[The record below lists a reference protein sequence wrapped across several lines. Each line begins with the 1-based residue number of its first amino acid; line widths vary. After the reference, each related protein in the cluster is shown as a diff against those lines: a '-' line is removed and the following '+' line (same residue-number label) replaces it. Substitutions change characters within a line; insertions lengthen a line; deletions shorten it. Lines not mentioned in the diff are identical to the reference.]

1 MSNTRKRS
9 QNYQSAFHA
18 AETMSHDLA
27 LQNGKKSAIFD
38 QSGVEGLLTSK
49 DIAAQIKLL
58 KKLDVDGYIHR
69 VITPSET
76 QKRPSS
82 PEVIRQLGS
91 KIIFEESEGPLYMA
105 ECEFDIG
112 GLQRRLGFIA
122 QNHKSQNGVWYPKHH
137 RRAAEMVR
145 FYASHAMPLVTFMDT
160 PGAAADA
167 EANLQNQSHSISFF
181 ISEMANLQ
189 LPVVGVVFGG
199 GYSGGAIPLATANL
213 LLSVREGVFNT
224 IHPKGLSNIA
234 RKYNLSWQESAK
246 YIGVS
251 AYELQS
257 RGYFD
262 GVIDYSYDQ
271 PHQLKNL
278 SRAIITGIESV
289 EKDAVSFLKEHDF
302 FFHHYRDSI
311 EHYLDPSE
319 LLIESNRLTD
329 RPPTGTLNIFGDVY
343 RFMRFLRMRQ
353 RISSRTIHQY
363 SRLSPRK
370 TPVGRLHQRR
380 EEERR
385 ENFKRWVSSTLE
397 IRYNEKLFKRYEAFL
412 AANDARDKERSKFT
426 RFFMGDPRENYQK
439 SIVDLVTEILIY
451 LYNHW
456 KDNAGENLIELFE
469 HLQRN
474 EIHELP
480 PGNLVL
486 LDLLQNPEIQPVFFE
501 NHQNIILFDLLYNQ
515 LIDSLP
521 RIAGELKGNNR
532 ISKESVENLFEVAF
546 DGALKEFEKSSV
558 KFESEWLRD
567 HFFKW
572 LVRFI
577 ERKDCDEVMG
587 TISTWKRVVFPRMSP
602 PLFGVVRYFFSGL
615 LPSLYTDQ
623 QGKGRFDGKI
633 TPRNIGIKDFWN
645 RLDQAYKDLLIQ
657 NLLREYKRNPIS
669 PAKVIDQFFTGFQEL
684 YGDRIT
690 SNPLQFPGF
699 RDAIERALSNGGMPC
714 GVITGLAHFE
724 ISKEDLP
731 KTNENGSKD
740 TIQSTS
746 DSLETISGSNPRYR
760 VGLVVSN
767 TEFQA
772 GAFDMASCD
781 KVCRLLDECARMKL
795 PVIMFVSSAGM
806 QTKEG
811 AGSLFSMS
819 IINDRLTRF
828 IKDFDL
834 PVICFGFRDC
844 TGGAQASFMTHL
856 LVRTYYLSGTQ
867 MPFAGQL
874 VVESHLPAHATLSNY
889 LSSNNE
895 AMDGLVANPF
905 DDNLDER
912 LKEIDPQIPT
922 AQHQV
927 KDVIARILAGE
938 YRLSIQEH
946 VQRLS
951 RSDKFRPKN
960 INKVLIH
967 ARGCTAARLIQGARE
982 AGLQTILVASDPDME
997 SKPVKQ
1003 LGEDDRLVCI
1013 GGDTPQ
1019 ESYLNAMSVIRV
1031 AEQEEVDAIH
1041 PGIGFLSESPKY
1053 ARICREHG
1061 FNFIGPRAENM
1072 DRMGNKSNAIAT
1084 AKSLNI
1090 PVVPGSEGA
1099 LTDPVHAASVAQE
1112 IGFPVLIKAAHGGGG
1127 KGIGVVE
1134 DPDWFPSTFSRMS
1147 QEALSAFGNG
1157 DLYLEKF
1164 ITSMRHLEVQV
1175 LRDIK
1180 GNSKLLGI
1188 RDCSV
1193 QRDYQK
1199 LIEESVFNIP
1209 KKTQKIL
1216 FDYALELINHINY
1229 FGAGTVEFIY
1239 DLNGKQVYF
1248 MEMNTRLQ
1256 VEHPV
1261 SEMVSQVDLV
1271 QQQFLVAQ
1279 GKSIAQLPV
1288 RFDGHAIEVRVNAE
1302 RVEVQDDGS
1311 LSFIPEPG
1319 YVGEVHFPEET
1330 HVRVIS
1336 SVEEGSL
1343 VPPYYD
1349 SMIAQIICW
1358 GSSRKEACARMLD
1371 YLGRVRLEGIST
1383 NLALSRMILDDQ
1395 NFLKGRF
1402 DTGFLKEF
1410 LKRIDA
1416 NELKSRVENDS
1427 GDSGNGL
1434 SQEELVV
1441 EETNEIKVIS
1451 PQMGGFYLSPSPE
1464 EEPFVREGQVIDI
1477 DHPICLLESMKVF
1490 SEINLAHFKSGDGQ
1504 MIYPQNQHYRV
1515 TRVIAEDRQTVN
1527 VGDLLF
1533 IVETVDKTVSLSN

>member
-1 MSNTRKRS
+1 MNNTRKRS
-9 QNYQSAFHA
+9 KNFQSAFHA
-18 AETMSHDLA
+18 AEAMSHDLA
-27 LQNGKKSAIFD
+27 LQRGKKTPVFE
-38 QSGVEGLLTSK
+38 QSGVEGLLSSK

-58 KKLDVDGYIHR
+58 KKLDVDGYIQR
-69 VITPSET
+69 VITPSES

-82 PEVIRQLGS
+82 PEIIRQLGA

-105 ECEFDIG
+105 EGEFEIG
-112 GLQRRLGFIA
+112 GLTRRLGFIA

-137 RRAAEMVR
+137 RKAAEMVR

-271 PHQLKNL
+271 PHQIKNL
-278 SRAIITGIESV
+278 TRAIITGIESV
-289 EKDAVSFLKEHDF
+289 EMDAVRFLKEHDF
-302 FFHHYRDSI
+302 FFQHYRDSI
-311 EHYLDPSE
+311 QHYLDPSE
-319 LLIESNRLTD
+319 LLIESNRRTD

-353 RISSRTIHQY
+353 RISSRTVYQY

-370 TPVGRLHQRR
+370 TPVGRLQQRR

-397 IRYNEKLFKRYEAFL
+397 IRYNETLFKRYEAFL
-412 AANDARDKERSKFT
+412 SSREVRDKERNKFT
-426 RFFMGDPRENYQK
+426 RFFMGDPRENFLK
-439 SIVDLVTEILIY
+439 SIEDLVTEILIY

-456 KDNAGENLIELFE
+456 KDNAAENLIELFE
-469 HLQRN
+469 YLQRS

-480 PGNLVL
+480 PGNPVL
-486 LDLLQNPEIQPVFFE
+486 LDLLQNPEIQPVFIE
-501 NHQNIILFDLLYNQ
+501 NYQNIILFDLLYNQ

-521 RIAGELKGNNR
+521 TIAGEVKGNNR
-532 ISKESVENLFEVAF
+532 ISRESVENLFDVAF
-546 DGALKEFEKSSV
+546 EGALKEFEKSSLS
-558 KFESEWLRD
+558 FESEWLRD

-615 LPSLYTDQ
+615 LPSLYDEQ

-657 NLLREYKRNPIS
+657 NLLRESKKKTIS
-669 PAKVIDQFFTGFQEL
+669 PKMVIEQFFTGFQEL
-684 YGDRIT
+684 YGERIT

-699 RDAIERALSNGGMPC
+699 RDAIERALSSGVVPC

-724 ISKEDLP
+724 IPKEALNQG
-731 KTNENGSKD
+731 KNLSLNGSE
-740 TIQSTS
+740 S
-746 DSLETISGSNPRYR
+746 DSASNDATNRSNLRYR
-760 VGLVVSN
+760 VGLVISN
-767 TEFQA
+767 NEFQA

-781 KVCRLLDECARMKL
+781 KVCRLLDECAQMKL
-795 PVIMFVSSAGM
+795 PVIMFISSAGM

-874 VVESHLPAHATLSNY
+874 VVESHLPAHATLANY
-889 LSSNNE
+889 LSANNE
-895 AMDGLVANPF
+895 SMDGLVANPF
-905 DDNLDER
+905 DENLDER

-938 YRLSIQEH
+938 YQLSIQDH
-946 VQRLS
+946 APRFS
-951 RSDKFRPKN
+951 RSDKIRPKS
-960 INKVLIH
+960 IKRVLIH
-967 ARGCTAARLIQGARE
+967 ARGCTAARLVQGAQQ
-982 AGLQTILVASDPDME
+982 AGLQAVLVASDPDME

-1013 GGDTPQ
+1013 GGNTPQ

-1041 PGIGFLSESPKY
+1041 PGIGFLSESPRY

-1061 FNFIGPRAENM
+1061 FNFVGPRADNM

-1084 AKSLNI
+1084 AKNLNI

-1099 LTDPVHAASVAQE
+1099 LTDPSHAASVAQE

-1157 DLYLEKF
+1157 DLYLEKY

-1175 LRDIK
+1175 LRDTK

-1209 KKTQKIL
+1209 KKTQQIL
-1216 FDYALELINHINY
+1216 FDHALKLINHIDY
-1229 FGAGTVEFIY
+1229 VGAGTVEFIY
-1239 DLNGKQVYF
+1239 DLKEKKVYF

-1261 SEMVSQVDLV
+1261 TEMVSQVNLV
-1271 QQQFLVAQ
+1271 QQQFEIAQ
-1279 GKSIAQLPV
+1279 GKNIAQLPV

-1302 RVEVQDDGS
+1302 RVEVQDNGS
-1311 LSFIPEPG
+1311 LNFVPEPG
-1319 YVGEVHFPEET
+1319 YVGEVHFPDET

-1336 SVEEGSL
+1336 AVEEGSL

-1358 GSSRKEACARMLD
+1358 GSSRKEACSRMLD
-1371 YLGRVRLEGIST
+1371 YLGKVRLEGIST
-1383 NLALSRMILDDQ
+1383 NLALSRMILSDAE
-1395 NFLKGRF
+1395 FLKGRF
-1402 DTGFLKEF
+1402 DTGFLKGF
-1410 LKRIDA
+1410 LERIDF
-1416 NELKSRVENDS
+1416 NELKSRIEHDS
-1427 GDSGNGL
+1427 GDSGKGL
-1434 SQEELVV
+1434 SQEELLVP
-1441 EETNEIKVIS
+1441 ETNEIKVIS

-1464 EEPFVREGQVIDI
+1464 EDPFVREGQVIDI
-1477 DHPICLLESMKVF
+1477 EQPICLLESMKVF
-1490 SEINLAHFKSGDGQ
+1490 SEINLAHFKSDDGQ
-1504 MIYPQNQHYRV
+1504 LLYPQNQHYRV

-1527 VGDLLF
+1527 EGDLLF
-1533 IVETVDKTVSLSN
+1533 IVETVDKSIALSN